1 MKVKSRRELEQKA
14 SFIFQDL
21 EKDFRPC
28 EMAYILSEL
37 TKTLSFVMLQE
48 VQRRRE

>member
-1 MKVKSRRELEQKA
+1 VKSRRELEQKA

-21 EKDFRPC
+21 EKDFKPC
-28 EMAYILSEL
+28 ETAYILAEL

-48 VQRRRE
+48 AERRGE